1 MNTKDEEMAQRRWE
15 LSKYSLPEL
24 LAEINRR
31 NPNEMASEMLYA
43 KKDTIDF
50 DEQTGE
56 PFDTEEI

>member
-1 MNTKDEEMAQRRWE
+1 MKTAEEEVAQRQWE

-31 NPNEMASEMLYA
+31 KPDAMASEMLYA

-56 PFDTEEI
+56 PFDTEEK